1 MRVGFRRPASAVACA
16 VLRGAMALALVLPP
30 LGARAADPGPPPAV
44 AAAPAAQDLWIVTLT
59 GTIQAGPRYPGSD
72 RFSLSG
78 YPSLSYRRAG
88 EPARFS
94 APDDGLSIALV
105 DTGWF
110 RAGPVARFQGGR
122 YRDADP
128 DLFGLRKVRWAVEP
142 GAFVEFWPTQWVRAR
157 FEIRHGV
164 HGHDGFVANAGI
176 DVVHPIGPLTLS
188 VGPRLALGDDA
199 FTGTYF
205 GVTPFE
211 AALNPFVHPYR
222 ARGGLTSVGLLGAAT
237 YVWSPQWATTLY
249 AGYDRLVGDAG
260 DSPITR
266 RIGSPNQFTVGARLS
281 YSFAMP
287 ALF

>member
-1 MRVGFRRPASAVACA
+1 MRVGSRRPAPAVAWA
-16 VLRGAMALALVLPP
+16 FLRGAMALALVLPS
-30 LGARAADPGPPPAV
+30 LGARAADPGPAPDPAPPPPA
-44 AAAPAAQDLWIVTLT
+44 PDLWIVTLT
-59 GTIQAGPRYPGSD
+59 GTVQAGPRYPGSD

-88 EPARFS
+88 TPARFS

-122 YRDADP
+122 SREADP
-128 DLFGLRKVRWAVEP
+128 DLFGLRRVRWAVEP
-142 GAFVEFWPTQWVRAR
+142 GAFVEFWPVDRVRAR

-164 HGHDGFVANAGI
+164 NGHHGFVANAGI
-176 DVVHPIGPLTLS
+176 DIVQPVGPLTLS
-188 VGPRLALGDDA
+188 IGPRLAFGDDA
-199 FTGTYF
+199 FTQTYF

-222 ARGGLTSVGLLGAAT
+222 ARGGITSIGLLGAAT
-237 YVWSPQWATTLY
+237 YVWSPQWATTLF

-260 DSPITR
+260 ASPITR
-266 RIGSPNQFTVGARLS
+266 RIGSPHQLTVGARLS
-281 YSFAMP
+281 YSFTMP